1 MARPASEYPTELELQ
16 ILKVLW
22 YHAPQ
27 PVSQVREALAGQD
40 RKLAHTSVI
49 TTLNTMV
56 RKDYLKRVKDGKT
69 WLFSPRGRGGHLA
82 SHAGRRGGPR
92 LRRFGQVGPAQPVRR
107 PRSGR
112 RRAQRAAPTDQSET
126 QGPNAESEL
135 EPDLENRTAFEPLG
149 GDQVDGTHDNG
160 KLP

>member
-69 WLFSPRGRGGHLA
+69 WLFSPRVAEADISRRMLA
-82 SHAGRRGGPR
+82 DVVDRVFDGSAKSVLLSLFDDHDLDADE
-92 LRRFGQVGPAQPVRR
+92 LRELRQLINQKLKGQ
-107 PRSGR
+107 
-112 RRAQRAAPTDQSET
+112 T
-126 QGPNAESEL
+126 QI
-135 EPDLENRTAFEPLG
+135 
-149 GDQVDGTHDNG
+149 
-160 KLP
+160 